1 MYRRHYRNFRFI
13 GILFWVLPYIL
24 WQSFGHFSGLFIGLL
39 LSILL
44 TLMLNGLFRQGNQ
57 SNWNMSQ
64 QPVRI
69 NQQPPRYQEE
79 YQWDPEP
86 YQSGYR
92 AQSDPYRE
100 EQPHQVSE
108 VQPPHEEMQ
117 VEYPEMPPME
127 QH

>member
-44 TLMLNGLFRQGNQ
+44 TLMLNGLFRSG
-57 SNWNMSQ
+57 NWNMSQ

-69 NQQPPRYQEE
+69 NQPQPRYQEE
-79 YQWDPEP
+79 YQWDPQP

-92 AQSDPYRE
+92 AQSDPYPE